1 MKKATMNTGKTMG
14 FLAGALLALA
24 VTGVP
29 AWAAQSSTAPVA
41 VQTFTKT
48 VAHVDIVGGRAT
60 VLHYGDLIVH
70 IPQGAFT
77 GRVSV
82 ELVTAPLA
90 AVSHGVPHGE
100 RAVADFALR
109 VTDLATGK
117 VITKADKPIL
127 FTDAAYTARIA
138 SVDLS
143 RGWVVAVPSLAT
155 ASGTSGLVTVNPWLA
170 YNQHSKTVD
179 LKMFAGQTG
188 NNGGFN
194 FDGYSMG
201 KLNITIPVGW
211 TVHVT
216 FRNDSSDFP
225 HSLIL
230 VPFKDRMH
238 DAFTGAALAGAETAS
253 IGSGLYQGTVSEFAF
268 KASAAGHFAF
278 VCGVPGHAAD
288 GMWDS
293 VTISD
298 AARTPSFSV

>member
-1 MKKATMNTGKTMG
+1 MRTASMTTVKTTGL
-14 FLAGALLALA
+14 LAGALLAL
-24 VTGVP
+24 TLNGGP
-29 AWAAQSSTAPVA
+29 AWAAQSSTVPVA
-41 VQTFTKT
+41 GHPFTKV
-48 VAHVDIVGGRAT
+48 VAHSRIAGGRAAT
-60 VLHYGDLIVH
+60 LLYGDLRVQ
-70 IPQGAFT
+70 IPKGAFT
-77 GRVSV
+77 GLVSI
-82 ELVTAPLA
+82 ELVTAPLTV
-90 AVSHGVPHGE
+90 VSRDAPHGK

-109 VTDLATGK
+109 VTDLETGK
-117 VITKADKPIL
+117 LITRANKPVL
-127 FTDAAYTARIA
+127 FTDSAYAARVA
-138 SVDLS
+138 SLDLS
-143 RGWVVAVPSLAT
+143 GGWVVIVPSLVT
-155 ASGTSGLVTVNPWLA
+155 QSGTSGLVTANPWLA
-170 YNQHSKTVD
+170 YNLHSKTVD

-238 DAFTGAALAGAETAS
+238 DAFTGAAFAGAETAS
-253 IGSGLYQGTVSEFAF
+253 TGSGLYQGTVSEFAF
-268 KASAAGHFAF
+268 KASSSGHYAF

-298 AARTPSFSV
+298 AAPTPSFSV